1 MKFKSILKDYSLGVD
16 DPEYESYGR
25 IIPGLAIG
33 DDVILN
39 DSRHGIIQDFPKPYY
54 ANIKI
59 DNEIK
64 LTHLSKIDGKI

>member
-1 MKFKSILKDYSLGVD
+1 MEFKSILNEYKMGID

-25 IIPGLAIG
+25 IIPGLTAG
-33 DDVILN
+33 DDVVLN

-59 DNEIK
+59 NDDI
-64 LTHLSKIDGKI
+64 LLIHLSKVDGKI